1 MDQASQVIS
10 QATAPSANVETVDV
24 DAVNKKEERSLYKAR
39 VKIYPKRATGVFRK
53 LKWLVMAATLAVY
66 YLAPWIRWDRGPNA
80 PDQAILIDFPARRF
94 YFFFIEIWPEEV
106 YYLTGLLI
114 IAALALFLVTSL
126 AGRVWCGYTC
136 PQTVWTDLFIWVERL
151 VEGDRSAR
159 IRLDKAPLS
168 ANKVARKTVKHT
180 LWILIGMATGGAW
193 IFYFADAP
201 TLLVDLFTL
210 QAPIV
215 AYSTVAVL
223 AGCTYIFGG
232 LMREQVCTFMCPW
245 PRIQGAL
252 VDEDSLIV
260 SYKDDR
266 GEPRAPFRKDIDWD
280 TRGDCIDCNQCV
292 AVCPMG
298 IDIRDGQ
305 QLESI
310 HCALCI
316 DACNDVMNR
325 INRPLNLISYDTYV
339 NHERRAAGEPE
350 QKPRI
355 FRARTVIYAALIAI
369 VGFIMLGTL
378 ITRSTLD
385 INILHD
391 RNPLFVKLSDGG
403 IRNGYT
409 IKILNKQ
416 HEVRHFK
423 IAVDGL
429 DNALIS
435 VVGQEGTSGLE
446 VPADRL
452 AQFRVFVAVPEAHA
466 PDGREDFN
474 FVVTDL
480 ADGNQAVNDTVF
492 RGPEQ

>member
-1 MDQASQVIS
+1 MDQASQVS
-10 QATAPSANVETVDV
+10 SPATAPEASVEKIDV

-39 VKIYPKRATGVFRK
+39 VKIYPKRATGFFRK

-66 YLAPWIRWDRGPNA
+66 YVAPWLRWDRGPNA

-114 IAALALFLVTSL
+114 IAALGLFLITSL

-136 PQTVWTDLFIWVERL
+136 PQTVWTDLFIWVERF

-159 IRLDKAPLS
+159 IRLDKQPLS
-168 ANKVARKTVKHT
+168 VNKVARKSVKHA
-180 LWILIGMATGGAW
+180 LWLLIGMATGGAW

-210 QAPIV
+210 QAPVV

-223 AGCTYIFGG
+223 TASTYIFGG
-232 LMREQVCTFMCPW
+232 MMREQVCTFMCPW

-266 GEPRAPFRKDIDWD
+266 GEPRAPFRKNQDWSE
-280 TRGDCIDCNQCV
+280 RADCIDCNQCV

-305 QLESI
+305 QLECI

-316 DACNDVMNR
+316 DACNEVMTR
-325 INRPLNLISYDTYV
+325 IDRPLNLISYDTFV
-339 NHERRAAGEPE
+339 NHERRATGQPT
-350 QKPRI
+350 QKPRLI
-355 FRARTVIYAALIAI
+355 RARTVIYSALISA
-369 VGFIMLGTL
+369 VGLLMLATL
-378 ITRSTLD
+378 LTRATLD

-403 IRNGYT
+403 VRNGYT

-416 HEVRHFK
+416 HEVRRFE

-429 DNALIS
+429 DNALVT
-435 VVGQEGTSGLE
+435 VVGHDGTSGLE
-446 VPADRL
+446 VPADKL
-452 AQFRVFVAVPEAHA
+452 AQFRVFVSVPPASV
-466 PDGREDFN
+466 PDGRQDFD
-474 FVVTDL
+474 FIVTDVV
-480 ADGNQAVNDTVF
+480 DGNRAVNDTIF
-492 RGPEQ
+492 RGPEK

>member
-1 MDQASQVIS
+1 MI
-10 QATAPSANVETVDV
+10 PRPP
-24 DAVNKKEERSLYKAR
+24 RSTLFPY
-39 VKIYPKRATGVFRK
+39 TTLFR
-53 LKWLVMAATLAVY
+53 
-66 YLAPWIRWDRGPNA
+66 
-80 PDQAILIDFPARRF
+80 
-94 YFFFIEIWPEEV
+94 
-106 YYLTGLLI
+106 
-114 IAALALFLVTSL
+114 S
-126 AGRVWCGYTC
+126 
-136 PQTVWTDLFIWVERL
+136 
-151 VEGDRSAR
+151 
-159 IRLDKAPLS
+159 
-168 ANKVARKTVKHT
+168 
-180 LWILIGMATGGAW
+180 
-193 IFYFADAP
+193 
-201 TLLVDLFTL
+201 
-210 QAPIV
+210 
-215 AYSTVAVL
+215 
-223 AGCTYIFGG
+223 
-232 LMREQVCTFMCPW
+232 PW

-252 VDEDSLIV
+252 VDEESLIV

-266 GEPRAPFRKDIDWD
+266 GEPRAPFRKNMDWE

-305 QLESI
+305 QLECI

-316 DACNDVMNR
+316 DACDEVMTR

-339 NHERRAAGEPE
+339 NHERRAAGAPE

-378 ITRSTLD
+378 ITRSKLD

-416 HEVRHFK
+416 HEVRHFE
-423 IAVDGL
+423 IAVEGL
-429 DNALIS
+429 ENALIT
-435 VVGQEGTSGLE
+435 VVGQEGTSGLT

-452 AQFRVFVAVPEAHA
+452 AQFRVFVAVPEANA
-466 PDGREDFN
+466 PDEREDFN

-480 ADGNQAVNDTVF
+480 ADGNRAVNDTVF